1 MFAGLVFWR
10 RMPSVGWDRAEIEQ
24 MTDSNEE
31 RNAIADQRLSSW
43 WLSEPD
49 PCRHILYD
57 IRNKEVILD
66 RPSRSKKSFPD
77 VIDPE
82 LPLFAQLIYRRE
94 NNLDRFKIMLW
105 KEKERTIVE
114 HEVVVEAE
122 EYCPPKFPAI
132 QSFVFSGERYVLFAA
147 CLDRLNAH
155 VELLKL
161 VMGSDQ

>member
-1 MFAGLVFWR
+1 
-10 RMPSVGWDRAEIEQ
+10 MPSVGWDRAEIEQ

-66 RPSRSKKSFPD
+66 RPSRSKKSFPIL
-77 VIDPE
+77 VDPE
-82 LPLFAQLIYRRE
+82 LPLFARLTHRRE

-105 KEKERTIVE
+105 KEKEKTIVE
-114 HEVVVEAE
+114 HEVVVEAKKN
-122 EYCPPKFPAI
+122 CPPKFPA
-132 QSFVFSGERYVLFAA
+132 FRCCKTRV
-147 CLDRLNAH
+147 
-155 VELLKL
+155 
-161 VMGSDQ
+161 